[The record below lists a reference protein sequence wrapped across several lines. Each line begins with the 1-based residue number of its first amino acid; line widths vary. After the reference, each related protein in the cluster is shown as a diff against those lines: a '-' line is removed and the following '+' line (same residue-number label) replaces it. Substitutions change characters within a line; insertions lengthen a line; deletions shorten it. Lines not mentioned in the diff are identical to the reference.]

1 MCRIHVS
8 HPFIIDAELSRE
20 GCGFTSDEDSL
31 PIDFNFNFG
40 LQWQTR
46 DETNQVATWCGC
58 FLRTSAQLVPLPS

>member
-46 DETNQVATWCGC
+46 DETN
-58 FLRTSAQLVPLPS
+58 